1 MNRAILIALL
11 LVILSLAMA
20 AVALIV
26 GSRDSSK
33 LGLTDEQRSAGQTFF
48 GSGSGLPPVE
58 DSQELRPR
66 W

>member
-20 AVALIV
+20 AIARIV
-26 GSRDSSK
+26 NSRDSSK
-33 LGLTDEQRSAGQTFF
+33 LGLTDEQRSAGQTIF
-48 GSGSGLPPVE
+48 GSGSGSPPIK
-58 DSQELRPR
+58 DGQELRPR